1 MHSQSNA
8 PVKEKYSFKTK
19 LCIETAA
26 RKLHKPKITSQRFK
40 LGITQVNPRKILP
53 KDLTGQL
60 LQ

>member
-26 RKLHKPKITSQRFK
+26 HKFHKPKIASQRF
-40 LGITQVNPRKILP
+40 
-53 KDLTGQL
+53 
-60 LQ
+60 

>member
-26 RKLHKPKITSQRFK
+26 HKFQKPKISSQRF
-40 LGITQVNPRKILP
+40 
-53 KDLTGQL
+53 
-60 LQ
+60 